1 MAGYVQDDISSEEQD
16 RQRDLYAPFT
26 AALRGLVDAGIR
38 TEVDDDE
45 IRAVQA
51 EVEALTERLRVR
63 QIAGS
68 YGVRFNQEGR
78 GRAWGNAVVGVRNAV
93 APPLV
98 IEHEGET
105 GRVWSDFHLGAA
117 YEGPPTLVHGGVSA
131 LILDQMLGEAA
142 GAGKRPGM
150 TGTLTLVYRQ
160 GTPLGPLRAEAWID
174 RVDGIKTWAKGRILG
189 PDGVTV
195 EAEGVFILPKW
206 ARPAFAEQESATQP
220 TPPFF
225 E

>member
-26 AALRGLVDAGIR
+26 DALRGLVDAGIR

-51 EVEALTERLRVR
+51 EVEALTQRLRVR
-63 QIAGS
+63 QIDGS

-98 IEHEGET
+98 IEHEGDT

-131 LILDQMLGEAA
+131 LILDQMLGVAA

-174 RVDGIKTWAKGRILG
+174 RVEGIKTWAKGRILG

-206 ARPAFAEQESATQP
+206 ARQAFADQESSPQP
-220 TPPFF
+220 NPPFF